1 MLNRLSIRSYTSQ
14 MRGHFHDYHQLVLPL
29 HGSIEI
35 KVGDY
40 KGIVSLG
47 DCVIIK
53 AGQRHD
59 FRANEAARFIVADID
74 SLPDKLLT
82 STADKFPV
90 NAPLLAYLQFIEKQ
104 LEYQVHQSLED
115 LSFELFY
122 QLLIQ
127 QEFSLKVDPRIE
139 RVIELL
145 NQDLSQTY
153 HIEMLA
159 KTACLSTTQYKKVFK
174 QCMGSST
181 QKYITQ
187 LRMEK
192 AKALLTH
199 TDLPVRIVA
208 EQVGYHDLS
217 AFSRRFSSYFGQSP
231 KAFSR

>member
-14 MRGHFHDYHQLVLPL
+14 IRSHFHGYHQLVLPL

-40 KGIVSLG
+40 TGIVSLG

-59 FRANEAARFIVADID
+59 FRANEAARFIVADMGD
-74 SLPDKLLT
+74 LPDNIINY
-82 STADKFPV
+82 TATKFPI
-90 NAPLLAYLQFIEKQ
+90 NAPLLAYIHFIEKQ
-104 LEYQVHQSLED
+104 LEYQVHQSLESM
-115 LSFELFY
+115 SFDLFY
-122 QLLIQ
+122 QLLKQ
-127 QEFSLKVDPRIE
+127 QEFSLKIDHRIE
-139 RVIELL
+139 RVIEMI
-145 NQDLSQTY
+145 NEDLSQAY
-153 HIEMLA
+153 YIKMLA
-159 KTACLSTTQYKKVFK
+159 RTACLSTTQYKKVFK
-174 QCMGSST
+174 KCMGTST

-192 AKALLTH
+192 AKALLAH

-208 EQVGYHDLS
+208 EQVGYNDLS

-231 KAFSR
+231 KAFTH